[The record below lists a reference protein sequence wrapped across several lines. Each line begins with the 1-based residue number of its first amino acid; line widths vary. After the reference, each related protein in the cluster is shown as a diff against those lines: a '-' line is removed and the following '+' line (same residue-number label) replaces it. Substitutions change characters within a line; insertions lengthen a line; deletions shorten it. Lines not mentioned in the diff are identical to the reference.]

1 MIQAQENSYDKA
13 VNSWND
19 AKIRYGQAWPY
30 IKKAGAECIYMA
42 VWLFGILTLTK
53 ALNSNQ
59 NSTETKCNVTDNLSK
74 NLPDSIQGIINL
86 SQDITKISGSNQVG
100 VVILTAGLYNFA
112 KDPQDGKKIVEK
124 TWYVSKNLVIGS
136 LNFVQSGYYFA
147 KYVVTK
153 YPVTKYQEYFT
164 KYPGYPSYTGLCLKC
179 FESEISEDIQ
189 SDESLNLN
197 GEEGSLPIS
206 E

>member
-1 MIQAQENSYDKA
+1 MTHAQENSYNKA

-30 IKKAGAECIYMA
+30 LKKAGAECIYMA
-42 VWLFGILTLTK
+42 VWLLGILTLTK

-74 NLPDSIQGIINL
+74 NLPDSTQVIMNL
-86 SQDITKISGSNQVG
+86 SQDLTKISGSNQVG
-100 VVILTAGLYNFA
+100 GVILTAVLYNFA

-124 TWYVSKNLVIGS
+124 TWYVSKNLFIGTWDLAKAVI
-136 LNFVQSGYYFA
+136 YFIDHHR
-147 KYVVTK
+147 VS
-153 YPVTKYQEYFT
+153 Q
-164 KYPGYPSYTGLCLKC
+164 
-179 FESEISEDIQ
+179 SEISEDIQ
-189 SDESLNLN
+189 GDESLNLN
-197 GEEGSLPIS
+197 GEEGSLLIS